1 MFVQF
6 ISTKYHAIID
16 YLMGVSLICIPF
28 MFYNWDNSVQM
39 QVLVV
44 SGAFILFYSLVTRY
58 EYSLFKMISIRFH
71 LTLDVFTGIMLIISP
86 WMFNFFQE
94 VFIPHVTLGIL
105 QIAIVAFSST
115 TRAHQLYTGPY
126 HNKF

>member
-1 MFVQF
+1 
-6 ISTKYHAIID
+6 
-16 YLMGVSLICIPF
+16 